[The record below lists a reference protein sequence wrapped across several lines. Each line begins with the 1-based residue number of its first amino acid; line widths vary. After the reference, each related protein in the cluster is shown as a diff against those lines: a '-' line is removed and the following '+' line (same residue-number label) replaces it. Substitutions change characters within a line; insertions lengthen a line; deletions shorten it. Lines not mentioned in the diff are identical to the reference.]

1 MEVSSCSA
9 LLSDNEMFFS
19 FNSSFVLS
27 YNKSRYL
34 NCHSECSDYIAY
46 RKERDELLEIKA
58 KKIKEICD
66 VKAFNVKETSR
77 LIKRKGT
84 YRK

>member
-1 MEVSSCSA
+1 MKHKITCQ
-9 LLSDNEMFFS
+9 
-19 FNSSFVLS
+19 
-27 YNKSRYL
+27 YCTSRYL
-34 NCHSECSDYIAY
+34 NCHSECEDYKAY
-46 RKERDELLEIKA
+46 RKERDEMLEIKA

>member
-1 MEVSSCSA
+1 M
-9 LLSDNEMFFS
+9 
-19 FNSSFVLS
+19 
-27 YNKSRYL
+27 
-34 NCHSECSDYIAY
+34 
-46 RKERDELLEIKA
+46 LEIKA